1 MTGLFVSFVAELRSH
16 INVARTPNVSKINYL
31 MDKHQNYKDLI
42 SDGQYD
48 EAMTVLNCMIG
59 EDPTDDRAFF
69 DRGKLKWRLG
79 DRAGAMGDYSKAT
92 ELNPDSPAA
101 MALEQARDIAG
112 FFNPD
117 LYNP

>member
-1 MTGLFVSFVAELRSH
+1 
-16 INVARTPNVSKINYL
+16 
-31 MDKHQNYKDLI
+31 MDKRQNYKDMI
-42 SDGQYD
+42 SSGRYE
-48 EAMTVLNCMIG
+48 EAMAALNRLIA
-59 EDPTDDRAFF
+59 ENPTDDRTLF
-69 DRGKLKWRLG
+69 DRGKLKWCLG

>member
-1 MTGLFVSFVAELRSH
+1 
-16 INVARTPNVSKINYL
+16 
-31 MDKHQNYKDLI
+31 MDKRQNYKDMI
-42 SDGQYD
+42 SSGRYE
-48 EAMTVLNCMIG
+48 EAMAALNRLIA
-59 EDPTDDRAFF
+59 ENPTDDRTLF

-92 ELNPDSPAA
+92 ELNPDSLAA
-101 MALEQARDIAG
+101 MALEHARDIAG

>member
-1 MTGLFVSFVAELRSH
+1 
-16 INVARTPNVSKINYL
+16 
-31 MDKHQNYKDLI
+31 MDKRQNYKDMI
-42 SDGQYD
+42 SSGRYE
-48 EAMTVLNCMIG
+48 EAMAALNRLIA
-59 EDPTDDRAFF
+59 ENPTDDRTLF

-92 ELNPDSPAA
+92 ELNLDSPAA

>member
-1 MTGLFVSFVAELRSH
+1 
-16 INVARTPNVSKINYL
+16 
-31 MDKHQNYKDLI
+31 MDKRQNYKDMI
-42 SDGQYD
+42 SSGRYE
-48 EAMTVLNCMIG
+48 EAMAALNRLIA
-59 EDPTDDRAFF
+59 ENPTDDRTLF

-101 MALEQARDIAG
+101 MALDQARDIAG